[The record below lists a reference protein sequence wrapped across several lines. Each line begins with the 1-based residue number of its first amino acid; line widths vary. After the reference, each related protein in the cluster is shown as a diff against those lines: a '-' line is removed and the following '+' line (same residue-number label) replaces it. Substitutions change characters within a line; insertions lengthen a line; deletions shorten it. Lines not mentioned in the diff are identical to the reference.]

1 MARRLGDGFWGDLF
15 GLVAAVVRAMKVTLI
30 NLIRRRGGEPH
41 TVLSETPTWYSAE
54 AQRAGDERG
63 NAELAKAGLFGP
75 RGMHPGFVATIEAI
89 ARPQLEYY
97 GWIDGGFQG
106 KAVSYRLLA
115 GSAGGEAFVLAK
127 HEELDAVVLA
137 SSRPGELLDDF
148 LGQIPKLAPGRGT
161 PLAVPKSQI
170 EGTARGDDGGFAVL
184 RSDRPAEGSQ
194 EVEELRRILGLRR
207 MGSGSLYV
215 AARSRTGARHRIE
228 RPVNYIDTSEGRW
241 LTEEI
246 PGRGENRIAFTPA
259 DQRVLA
265 DRLRSAQGRLT
276 AA

>member
-1 MARRLGDGFWGDLF
+1 MLDRQVTITTG
-15 GLVAAVVRAMKVTLI
+15 TLI

-41 TVLSETPTWYSAE
+41 TVLSERPTWYSDE
-54 AQRAGDERG
+54 AQRAEDERT

-75 RGMHPGFVATIEAI
+75 RGMHPGFVATIEAM

-106 KAVSYRLLA
+106 KPVSYRLLA

-127 HEELDAVVLA
+127 HEELDVVVLE

-161 PLAVPKSQI
+161 PLAVPKSQL
-170 EGTARGDDGGFAVL
+170 EGTAHGDDAGGFAVL
-184 RSDRPAEGSQ
+184 RDGRPADGSQ
-194 EVEELRRILGLRR
+194 EVEELRRILALRR

>member
-1 MARRLGDGFWGDLF
+1 MLDRQVTLSTG
-15 GLVAAVVRAMKVTLI
+15 TLI

-41 TVLSETPTWYSAE
+41 TVLSEKPTWYSEE
-54 AQRAGDERG
+54 AQRSEDERV
-63 NAELAKAGLFGP
+63 NTELAKAGLFGP
-75 RGMHPGFVATIEAI
+75 RGMHPGFVATVEAI

-97 GWIDGGFQG
+97 GWVDGGFQG

-127 HEELDAVVLA
+127 HEALDVVVIE
-137 SSRPGELLDDF
+137 STRPGELLDDF

-170 EGTARGDDGGFAVL
+170 EGTARRDEGGFAVL
-184 RSDRPAEGSQ
+184 RNDRPAEGSQ
-194 EVEELRRILGLRR
+194 EVEELRRILALRR

-215 AARSRTGARHRIE
+215 AARSRSGAWHRIE